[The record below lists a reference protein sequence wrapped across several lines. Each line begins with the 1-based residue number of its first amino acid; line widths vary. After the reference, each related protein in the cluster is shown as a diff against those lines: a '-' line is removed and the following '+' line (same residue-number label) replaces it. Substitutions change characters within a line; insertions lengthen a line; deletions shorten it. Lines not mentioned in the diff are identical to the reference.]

1 MKENLNYQNK
11 EEIVGE
17 YDQFDTEE
25 TFHQNKK
32 IKYIFTEKIDKIH
45 INNFCCSL
53 PYAFNIIKFNKI

>member
-32 IKYIFTEKIDKIH
+32 NKKLNIFSPKKLIK
-45 INNFCCSL
+45 
-53 PYAFNIIKFNKI
+53 